1 MLVANA
7 IVACWVVLGVLHSFL
22 LYSFQGKCSHFAYFS
37 AVALRCWTVMM
48 TTARRALGCETSS
61 YQTFFFNWSVCVCVD
76 PLNFYLNQ
84 TVLTTSFHIA
94 LHAVLLVSW
103 GEPACICR
111 REKYFQ
117 QTLYRRMKQMLCSVP
132 RKSCRYQSNSKWRCV
147 ERSFRRAEKQKNAPE
162 LSTLRVCVCMFPSCL
177 LLKRRTSPFSHRL
190 FRLFCCCNYAMYDS
204 VQDRRS
210 L

>member
-61 YQTFFFNWSVCVCVD
+61 CLSEFFFVTEVCVCVD

-84 TVLTTSFHIA
+84 TVLTMSFHIA
-94 LHAVLLVSW
+94 LHAVLLVS
-103 GEPACICR
+103 
-111 REKYFQ
+111 
-117 QTLYRRMKQMLCSVP
+117 
-132 RKSCRYQSNSKWRCV
+132 
-147 ERSFRRAEKQKNAPE
+147 
-162 LSTLRVCVCMFPSCL
+162 
-177 LLKRRTSPFSHRL
+177 
-190 FRLFCCCNYAMYDS
+190 
-204 VQDRRS
+204 
-210 L
+210 